1 MERVF
6 FFSSI
11 SRRIR
16 LKLLLDSGKNFTIKC
31 TSRSRFGFMFRWEL
45 KMLSVVSGLFIL
57 MLDPARIWENEI
69 FF

>member
-1 MERVF
+1 MNPPQIAF
-6 FFSSI
+6 
-11 SRRIR
+11 R
-16 LKLLLDSGKNFTIKC
+16 LKAIFSSGKNFTMKC